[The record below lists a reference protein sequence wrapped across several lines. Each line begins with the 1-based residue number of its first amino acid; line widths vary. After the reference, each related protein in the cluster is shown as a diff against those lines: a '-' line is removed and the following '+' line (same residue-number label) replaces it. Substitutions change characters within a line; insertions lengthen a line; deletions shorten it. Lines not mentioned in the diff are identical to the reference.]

1 MEELILELYK
11 VEAVKFGEFKL
22 KSGITSPI
30 YIDLRLIV
38 SYPHLLKLVANTIWQ
53 KISSLKFEL
62 LCGVPYIAL
71 PIATCM
77 SLNHSIPMVM
87 RRKEV
92 KDYGTNKSIEG
103 MFAPGQSCLVVED
116 LVTSGASVLETVE
129 PLKTVGLDVTDVV
142 VLIDRE
148 WGGRDNLAQN
158 GITLHSALKLTEMV
172 SVLVKNGKLSL
183 EVVESINK
191 FFRGKSDHGAIIHA

>member
-38 SYPHLLKLVANTIWQ
+38 SYPHLIKLVVDIVWQ

-62 LCGVPYIAL
+62 LCGVPCTAL
-71 PIATCM
+71 PIPTCM

-92 KDYGTNKSIEG
+92 KDYGTKKSIEG
-103 MFAPGQSCLVVED
+103 MFTSGQRCLVMED
-116 LVTSGASVLETVE
+116 LVTSEASVIETME
-129 PLKTVGLDVTDVV
+129 PLKIVGLDVTNVV
-142 VLIDRE
+142 VLIDKE
-148 WGGRDNLAQN
+148 
-158 GITLHSALKLTEMV
+158 
-172 SVLVKNGKLSL
+172 
-183 EVVESINK
+183 
-191 FFRGKSDHGAIIHA
+191 